1 MMHASVSG
9 AQCIRSVWS
18 VNGVSGS
25 VSGGG
30 VSEVVWE
37 AGVSGG
43 GVGGC

>member
-1 MMHASVSG
+1 MSMQVSVLIIMMHASVSG

-30 VSEVVWE
+30 VSEV
-37 AGVSGG
+37 A
-43 GVGGC
+43 